1 MKIKTMLFTLAGL
14 SLFTLAA
21 VEIINQPPRA
31 AYAGYPPNCQYAN
44 YGCSLPVG
52 FRGWPQLP

>member
-1 MKIKTMLFTLAGL
+1 MLFTLAGL